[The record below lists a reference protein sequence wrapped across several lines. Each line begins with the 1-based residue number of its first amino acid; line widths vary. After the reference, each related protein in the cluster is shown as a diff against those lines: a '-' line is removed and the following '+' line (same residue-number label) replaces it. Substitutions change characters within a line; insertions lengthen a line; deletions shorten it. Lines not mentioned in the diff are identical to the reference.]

1 MKKRTKIILSILVAV
16 IIIVGGGYFYAS
28 HSIAKHLPGHVYEY
42 TSVSGNQNAYMTFAS
57 SGDEVIVTPDK
68 NTALKASNS
77 ASDFQKIYKENTK
90 NGKWNYK
97 AQGNKLT
104 ISKLQ
109 DNKVSMWQYNNMLA
123 FGKKMRSGNFTYQ
136 IANAGQGV
144 DKKATTFNQ
153 IR

>member
-1 MKKRTKIILSILVAV
+1 MTATFMTAVLVV
-16 IIIVGGGYFYAS
+16 IVGGGYYCAS

-42 TSVSGNQNAYMTFAS
+42 TSVSDNQNAYMTFADN
-57 SGDEVIVTPDK
+57 GDQVIVTPDK
-68 NTALKASNS
+68 DTALKTSNS
-77 ASDFQKIYKENTK
+77 ASDFQKIYKENAK
-90 NGKWNYK
+90 SGKWNYK

-109 DNKVSMWQYNNMLA
+109 DNKVSLWQYNGMLA
-123 FGKKMRSGNFTYQ
+123 QGKKMHSRSFTYQ

-144 DKKATTFNQ
+144 DKKATTFEQ